1 MIIISLALAGIL
13 ALLVSQINRLR
24 PPSSIRLAAGPRD
37 EHEYQIASLYA
48 DFLEREGLAVE
59 VIPTEGSLANMA
71 LLQSGAADAGFIL
84 NMATLTID
92 DDVVTRAGVSVDL
105 MALAGIGYVPIW
117 GFYRSELETD
127 GPLDELADLRG
138 RRVAFGAPDSGTR
151 ALGRLLLSASDLT
164 ERDFAVVDAEPDV
177 SAEMLLNGEIDAMF
191 LVSGITSPT
200 ILQLA
205 MAPDVQILNMRLAP
219 TYARMI
225 ARLRNVEILEGSFS
239 ISKPT
244 PPETKQMVADTSV
257 LVARNDLH
265 PDIQLLLLRA
275 AIAAQGK
282 LLDPFPSAMTFPAVT
297 GLTLPVSETT
307 VQYLERGQTFLEK
320 YLPFWVASPLE
331 RFYWLVLPA
340 MFLIYPIVRS
350 TPSAYGALMRRRVN
364 GWYRRLR
371 DLELGLERFDIAE
384 LDARIAE
391 LERAEQQLLSGT
403 VRMPDGYLQMFYCLR
418 SDILLVVERFRQR
431 KADLEAQDVAHAE
444 TNVHDAYGEV
454 KR

>member
-1 MIIISLALAGIL
+1 MRRTFIISLALAGVL
-13 ALLVSQINRLR
+13 ALLVWQIDRLR
-24 PPSSIRLAAGPRD
+24 PPSSIRLAAGPRT
-37 EHEYQIASLYA
+37 EHDYQTALLYA

-71 LLQSGAADAGFIL
+71 LLQAGAADAGFTL
-84 NMATLTID
+84 NMATLAVD
-92 DDVVTRAGVSVDL
+92 DNDVLSRAGVSANL
-105 MALAGIGYVPIW
+105 MALAGVGYVPIW
-117 GFYRSELETD
+117 GFYRNELETD

-138 RRVAFGAPDSGTR
+138 RRVAFGAPASGTR
-151 ALGRLLLSASDLT
+151 ALSRLLLSASDLS
-164 ERDFAVVDAEPDV
+164 ERDFTVVDAAPDA
-177 SAEMLLNGEIDAMF
+177 SAEMLLRNEIDAMF

-200 ILQLA
+200 IMQLA
-205 MAPDVQILNMRLAP
+205 TAPDVQILNLRLAP

-225 ARLRNVEILEGSFS
+225 AQLHNVDLLEGSFS
-239 ISKPT
+239 IAALR

-275 AIAAQGK
+275 AAAAQGK
-282 LLDPFPSAMTFPAVT
+282 LLDPFPSAVTFPTVI
-297 GLTLPVSETT
+297 GLTLPVSATIA
-307 VQYLERGQTFLEK
+307 QYFERGQTFLEK

-340 MFLIYPIVRS
+340 MLLMYPIVRS

-391 LERAEQQLLSGT
+391 LEHAERRLLPST
-403 VRMPDGYLQMFYCLR
+403 VRVPDSYLEMFYGLR
-418 SDILLVVERFRQR
+418 SDILLVVERLRQR
-431 KADLEAQDVAHAE
+431 KADLEAQDGVRVE
-444 TNVHDAYGEV
+444 TNE
-454 KR
+454 R

>member
-1 MIIISLALAGIL
+1 MRRTIIISLTLAGVL
-13 ALLVSQINRLR
+13 TLLVWQIDRLR
-24 PPSSIRLAAGPRD
+24 PPSSLRLAAGPRD
-37 EHEYQIASLYA
+37 EHEYQTALLYA

-71 LLQSGAADAGFIL
+71 LLQSGAADTGFIL
-84 NMATLTID
+84 NMATLAVDD
-92 DDVVTRAGVSVDL
+92 DDVLSRAGVSTDL

-151 ALGRLLLSASDLT
+151 ALSRLLLSASDLS
-164 ERDFAVVDAEPDV
+164 ERDFAVVDAAPDA

-200 ILQLA
+200 IMRLGTA
-205 MAPDVQILNMRLAP
+205 SAVQILNLRLAP

-225 ARLRNVEILEGSFS
+225 AQLHNVDLLEGSFS
-239 ISKPT
+239 IAAPS

-257 LVARNDLH
+257 LVARKDLH
-265 PDIQLLLLRA
+265 PDVQLLLLRA

-282 LLDPFPSAMTFPAVT
+282 LLDPFPSTMTFPAVT

-307 VQYLERGQTFLEK
+307 ALYFERGQTFLEK

-340 MFLIYPIVRS
+340 ILLLYPIVRS
-350 TPSAYGALMRRRVN
+350 TPSAYGALMRRRIN
-364 GWYRRLR
+364 GWYRQLR

-384 LDARIAE
+384 LDTRIAE
-391 LERAEQQLLSGT
+391 LERAEQRLLPST
-403 VRMPDGYLQMFYCLR
+403 VRVPDSYLEMFYGLR
-418 SDILLVVERFRQR
+418 SDILLVVERLRQR
-431 KADLEAQDVAHAE
+431 KADLEAQDRARAE
-444 TNVHDAYGEV
+444 IKEP
-454 KR
+454 

>member
-1 MIIISLALAGIL
+1 MIIISLALAGVL
-13 ALLVSQINRLR
+13 ALLVWQIDRLR

-59 VIPTEGSLANMA
+59 VIPTEGALANMA

-84 NMATLTID
+84 NMATLAVD
-92 DDVVTRAGVSVDL
+92 DNVVTRSGVSVGL
-105 MALAGIGYVPIW
+105 MALAGIDYVPLW

-127 GPLDELADLRG
+127 DPLDELADLRG

-151 ALGRLLLSASDLT
+151 ALSRLLLSASDLT
-164 ERDFAVVDAEPDV
+164 ERDFAVVDAAPDV

-200 ILQLA
+200 VSRLA
-205 MAPDVQILNMRLAP
+205 TAPEVQVLNLRLAP

-225 ARLRNVEILEGSFS
+225 AKLHNVDLLEGSFS
-239 ISKPT
+239 ISEPT
-244 PPETKQMVADTSV
+244 PPETKQMLADTSV

-282 LLDPFPSAMTFPAVT
+282 LLDPFPSAVTFPTVN

-307 VQYLERGQTFLEK
+307 TQYLERGQTFLEK

-340 MFLIYPIVRS
+340 MLLLYPIVRS
-350 TPSAYGALMRRRVN
+350 TPSAYSVLMRRRVN

-371 DLELGLERFDIAE
+371 DLELGLEHLDIAE

-391 LERAEQQLLSGT
+391 LERAEQRLLSGT
-403 VRMPDGYLQMFYCLR
+403 VRMPDGYLHMFYSLR
-418 SDILLVVERFRQR
+418 SDILLVMERFRQR
-431 KADLEAQDVAHAE
+431 KAELGAQDVARAE
-444 TNVHDAYGEV
+444 TNEH
-454 KR
+454 